1 MMVPFHYATRNLL
14 RQPWRLVQITT
25 GIALV
30 VAIVAFAAAFSSGMQ
45 ASLATSGDPKNVIL
59 LGSGSEESVERSE
72 VSATVPGVVAGSV
85 SGLAMAGSEPAVSP
99 EVYYNGM
106 VTVQGTQA
114 QAILRGVTWQALAVH
129 QSVRLID
136 GNFPG
141 PDEIMVG
148 ARTAAWLG
156 IPAEQLA
163 LGETISFEGR
173 DYRISGHF
181 VAPQTVLEA
190 ELWLDLNDLMAVTQR
205 DTLSSVVVRM
215 DTATAGSLDLFAT
228 SRLDLEIV
236 AIAEDVYYQQ
246 LGHFFQPIRIIT
258 WVTAILVAL
267 GAIFGG
273 LNTMYA
279 AIASRS
285 KEMATLQAIGFRRW
299 MLLISLMQEAA
310 MTGLL
315 GAALGIVLA
324 LYVIDGQSIAF
335 STGVFALLLTPETLV
350 AAMLLGLGLA
360 LVGTLPPAI
369 RCLYPSL
376 SQTLRG

>member
-148 ARTAAWLG
+148 SRTAAWLG
-156 IPAEQLA
+156 IPGEQLA